1 MYLAFRKQKLTMR
14 EETAVLIIEDEEL
27 WAKSLSANLDDF
39 GFTISGVA
47 TDFES
52 AVKELNKANYDIV
65 LLDIHLDGKESGIEL
80 GRMVRNLYRKPF
92 IFITASYDAQTAQV
106 AVASQ
111 PSAYL
116 TKPVHPAS
124 LFATIQAAIH
134 NFSEYI
140 SPFPSTQAEPDAS
153 FFVKQ
158 GEKYKK
164 LYWKDIVCLRSEKNY
179 TGLLNAEDS
188 NTYFIRSTLPKT
200 LRFLVPHE
208 LQQNFFQINRG
219 EAIQLSYIKE
229 LVKDEVRTPYGHFNV
244 TESNMKELKDR
255 LHIIG

>member
-1 MYLAFRKQKLTMR
+1 MTMR

-39 GFTISGVA
+39 GFTISGIA

-52 AVKELNKANYDIV
+52 AIKELNKANYDIV

-111 PSAYL
+111 PSGYL

-134 NFSEYI
+134 NFSENAGSAY
-140 SPFPSTQAEPDAS
+140 FQQVDAQPS

-164 LYWKDIVCLRSEKNY
+164 LFWEDIVCLRSEKNY
-179 TGLLNAEDS
+179 TGLLNAEDN

-200 LRFLVPHE
+200 LRFLIPQP
-208 LQQNFFQINRG
+208 LQKNFIQINRS
-219 EAIQLSYIKE
+219 EAVQLSFINE
-229 LVKDEVRTPYGHFNV
+229 LIKDEVKTPFGQFVV
-244 TESNMKELKDR
+244 TESNLKELKER

>member
-1 MYLAFRKQKLTMR
+1 MR
-14 EETAVLIIEDEEL
+14 EETSVLIIEDEEL
-27 WAKSLSANLDDF
+27 WAKSLSDNLNDF

-47 TDFES
+47 SDFES
-52 AVKELNKANYDIV
+52 AIRELNKADYDIV
-65 LLDIHLDGKESGIEL
+65 LLDIHIDGKESGIEL

-92 IFITASYDAQTAQV
+92 IFITASYDSQTAQT

-134 NFSEYI
+134 NFTETA
-140 SPFPSTQAEPDAS
+140 SPVSSQQADEQPS

-164 LYWKDIVCLRSEKNY
+164 LFWKDVVCLRSEKNY

-200 LRFLVPHE
+200 LRYLVPHS
-208 LQQNFFQINRG
+208 LQQNFIQINRS
-219 EAIQLSYIKE
+219 EAVQLSFINE
-229 LVKDEVRTPYGHFNV
+229 LIKDEVRTPYGQFIV
-244 TESNMKELKDR
+244 TESNLKELKER

>member
-1 MYLAFRKQKLTMR
+1 MR
-14 EETAVLIIEDEEL
+14 DETAVLIIEDEEL
-27 WAKSLSANLDDF
+27 WASSLSTNLNDF

-47 TDFES
+47 YDFES
-52 AVKELNKANYDIV
+52 AVRELNKFNYDIV
-65 LLDIHLDGKESGIEL
+65 LLDIHIEGKESGIEL

-92 IFITASYDAQTAQV
+92 IFITASYDAQTAQT

-124 LFATIQAAIH
+124 LFATIQAAIR
-134 NFSEYI
+134 NFSENT
-140 SPFPSTQAEPDAS
+140 SQATSQQADVQSS

-164 LYWKDIVCLRSEKNY
+164 LFWDDIVCLRSEKNY

-188 NTYFIRSTLPKT
+188 HTYFIRSTLPKT
-200 LRFLVPHE
+200 LRYLIPGP
-208 LQQNFFQINRG
+208 LQQNFMQVNRS
-219 EAIQLSYIKE
+219 EAVQLSFIKE
-229 LVKDEVRTPYGHFNV
+229 LVKDEVRTPYGPFIV
-244 TESNMKELKDR
+244 TESNLKELKDR